1 MKEQEIEL
9 SALPVVQPLGEFFLA
24 SIPARKLVQI
34 AYADVRRLVSSR
46 RDVERYLGIQRPI
59 SENRVKQIK
68 KYLEGSDASFPTA
81 IILAIDENC
90 AEFIPGKN
98 ACGKLTLRPYTPDES
113 DGEKQIPWDR
123 VAKVLDGQH
132 RIAAFMDENYEYA
145 FDVKEFDLNLAIFVG
160 ADISV
165 QATIFATVNLAQTKV
180 SRSLAYDLTELA
192 RTRSPHK
199 SCHNTAVILD
209 KEPKSPLYHRI
220 KRLGTATPGRGN
232 EPLTQA
238 AFVESLVRFI
248 SLDPVVDR
256 NKLLDGENLDF
267 PSEGELRKCP
277 FRGLFI
283 KKRDLDIAEI
293 LFNYF
298 SAVKKKWPNSWNDL
312 GTSGNLLP
320 RSNAFKALMKF
331 LHLDVYPKLAKDDW
345 GRIPTTREFIPYF
358 EELDLRDSD
367 FTTKNFVPGSG
378 GQSMFL
384 KMLRGQLN
392 RNQMLTSD

>member
-1 MKEQEIEL
+1 MKKQRL
-9 SALPVVQPLGEFFLA
+9 DLTALPVDQPLGEFYLA
-24 SIPARKLVQI
+24 SISARELVEI
-34 AYADVRRLVSSR
+34 AYADVRRLVTDQ

-59 SENRVKQIK
+59 SDGRIKDIK
-68 KYLEGSDASFPTA
+68 KYLQGSDAAFPTA
-81 IILAIDENC
+81 VILAIDEKC
-90 AEFIPGKN
+90 ADFVQGKGT
-98 ACGKLTLRPYTPDES
+98 CGVLTLQPYEPDSGDE
-113 DGEKQIPWDR
+113 EEAIPWNKI
-123 VAKVLDGQH
+123 AKVLDGQH
-132 RIAAFMDENYEYA
+132 RIAAFLDDEFKYDY
-145 FDVKEFDLNLAIFVG
+145 DDREFDLNLAIFVG

-180 SRSLAYDLTELA
+180 NRSLAYDLTELA

-209 KEPKSPLYHRI
+209 KEPKSPLYQRI
-220 KRLGTATPGRGN
+220 KRLGTATPGRSN

-248 SLDPVVDR
+248 SVDPVLDR
-256 NKLLDGENLDF
+256 NTLLDGESLGY

-277 FRGLFI
+277 FRGLFV

-298 SAVKKKWPNSWNDL
+298 AAVKKKWPNSWKDL
-312 GTSGNLLP
+312 STSGNLLP

-331 LHLDVYPKLAKDDW
+331 LHLDVYPEIAKDDW
-345 GRIPTTREFIPYF
+345 GKIPTMREFYPYF
-358 EELDLRDSD
+358 ERLDLRDTD

-384 KMLRGQLN
+384 KMLRQEV
-392 RNQMLTSD
+392 RRRDMLESE